1 MKKQFVTACPACRD
15 ELTVSLLTCPSC
27 GTRVEGDFSLPPLF
41 DLAPEDHDFLM
52 LFLKT
57 WGNLSEMGKIMG
69 VSYPTIRV
77 RYEAFLK
84 KAGIEPSYSKNSAM
98 EILEQ
103 LDQGEIDAKEALK
116 RIKGMR

>member
-1 MKKQFVTACPACRD
+1 MNKHLVTACPACQGD
-15 ELTVSLLTCPSC
+15 LTVSLLTCPAC
-27 GTRVEGDFSLPPLF
+27 HTRVEGEFSLPPLL

-57 WGNLSEMGKIMG
+57 WGNLSEMGKILG
-69 VSYPTIRV
+69 VSYPTIRG
-77 RYEAFLK
+77 RYETFLK
-84 KAGIEPSYSKNSAM
+84 KIGIEPAYSKNKAM

-116 RIKGMR
+116 KIRGMK